1 MTLVMAYLNGI
12 FIPHLLCM
20 RTLVAKIVGTTC
32 GILSSLAV
40 GPEGPMVH
48 IGAAVASVMTTPFL
62 TGSFADELR
71 EANRRGR
78 DQRPPRWF
86 SRCATCH
93 HLHADIY
100 VSTICIHSLRDEHT
114 AHSSGSTYGD
124 VSLPVEATRLFVI
137 RELVG
142 PCGLPVLARG
152 SLRCTGGVRLRS

>member
-1 MTLVMAYLNGI
+1 MGLWVEPERERRDARSQVQFWAPEAAGGGVTLVMAYLNGI

-71 EANRRGR
+71 EANKRERE
-78 DQRPPRWF
+78 QRPPRWF
-86 SRCATCH
+86 SSRMLVTM
-93 HLHADIY
+93 LSDLDQ
-100 VSTICIHSLRDEHT
+100 VSTPLLLMS
-114 AHSSGSTYGD
+114 
-124 VSLPVEATRLFVI
+124 
-137 RELVG
+137 
-142 PCGLPVLARG
+142 
-152 SLRCTGGVRLRS
+152 

>member
-62 TGSFADELR
+62 TGSFADELHD
-71 EANRRGR
+71 ANRRER

-86 SRCATCH
+86 SRCVCH
-93 HLHADIY
+93 P
-100 VSTICIHSLRDEHT
+100 TPPPPR
-114 AHSSGSTYGD
+114 
-124 VSLPVEATRLFVI
+124 
-137 RELVG
+137 
-142 PCGLPVLARG
+142 
-152 SLRCTGGVRLRS
+152 